1 MKIQLL
7 RHACHVIE
15 MDSVR
20 FLVDP
25 MLAPQGSYPAIK
37 TFGNKLP
44 NPLVPLPSIVSDE
57 KSLSDFFNT
66 IQAVLLTHLHFD
78 HFDKTAMAVLPK
90 SLPILCQEGDEGRL
104 KEEGFSEVLPISH
117 NRIFQG
123 IEITRT
129 GGRHGRGPTGKRMGR
144 VSGYILKAKDEPSL
158 YITGDTIW
166 CKPVKEAL
174 DKHSPQVIVA
184 YAGAARFK
192 WSFPITM
199 TAGDVLRILRTAKNA
214 SVVAV
219 HMEAVNHCSLT
230 REKLRRKV
238 EKEGASSRVLIPGDG
253 QTLEL

>member
-7 RHACHVIE
+7 RHASHVIE
-15 MDSVR
+15 IGGIR

-25 MLAPQGSYPAIK
+25 MLAPLGSYPAIK
-37 TFGNKLP
+37 TFGNRLP
-44 NPLVPLPSIVSDE
+44 NPMVPLPSIVSDE
-57 KSLSDFFNT
+57 KKLPEFFKT
-66 IQAVLLTHLHFD
+66 IHAVLLTHLHFD
-78 HFDKTAMAVLPK
+78 HFDKTAMAALPK

-104 KEEGFSEVLPISH
+104 REAGFSEVLPISH
-117 NRIFQG
+117 SLHFKG

-129 GGRHGRGPTGKRMGR
+129 DGRHGRGPTGKRMGH
-144 VSGYILKAKDEPSL
+144 VSGYILKAREEPSL

-174 DKHSPQVIVA
+174 DKYSPQIIVA
-184 YAGAARFK
+184 YTGAARFM

-199 TAGDVLRILRTAKNA
+199 TAGDVLRVLKRAKNA

-238 EKEGASSRVLIPGDG
+238 EKEGASSRIFIPGDG
-253 QTLEL
+253 QALEL

>member
-7 RHACHVIE
+7 RHACHVTE
-15 MDSVR
+15 TGSVKL
-20 FLVDP
+20 LVDP

-44 NPLVPLPSIVSDE
+44 NPLVPLPTLVSDE
-57 KSLSDFFNT
+57 EHLADFLKT
-66 IQAVLLTHLHFD
+66 IHAVLLTHLHFD
-78 HFDKTAMAVLPK
+78 HFDKTAMAILPR

-104 KEEGFSEVLPISH
+104 REEGFSEVLPISH
-117 NRIFQG
+117 SRCFQG

-129 GGRHGRGPTGKRMGR
+129 DGRHGRGPTGKRMGH
-144 VSGYILKAKDEPSL
+144 VSGYILKAKDEPTL

-174 DKHSPQVIVA
+174 DKYSPKVIVV

-199 TAGDVLRILRTAKNA
+199 TAGDVLRVLRTAKSA

-238 EKEGASSRVLIPGDG
+238 EKEGASSRVFIPGDG